1 MRLHE
6 LLEARVEPDQDFLAQ
21 LEEIVD
27 ESIAEYQEFLEEN
40 NDVDDIDEL
49 EAILNSNNVDELP
62 IEFITDHAPRKD
74 PNEWISAVADWD
86 EKEGKTIT
94 IYLHAKNL
102 EKVYGPKSFK
112 NILMRMLGHETIH
125 WNQYDKMGAKVLNN
139 YKSGYQKGVIKKASG
154 GDERDL
160 MRSYLRDPHELM
172 AYAHDLAGEMK
183 ETDNPEEAL
192 RNPEKYKAELPVY
205 ERFREIFPPNAK
217 QLRQLLKYT
226 ADYFKV

>member
-40 NDVDDIDEL
+40 NDV
-49 EAILNSNNVDELP
+49 
-62 IEFITDHAPRKD
+62 D